1 MRNKIHEKWLLEF
14 YPESG
19 ETNSSDSF
27 MPIKANPNPDV

>member
-14 YPESG
+14 YPEYG